1 MTIYKNLFFKLTKI
15 NWIIYLVLILV
26 IFNLPVFIKAI
37 SNQIY
42 NQFLVDLY
50 YHFSYYKYYYII
62 LLSFFMF
69 FSYFQFFKK
78 KRIFFNVN
86 DLEQLKN
93 LSWQDFEVLT
103 GQIMRHLKYKVQ
115 EQGGAQADGGIDLI
129 AYKNNSKY
137 IIQCKHWK
145 ANKIG
150 VKIVREMFGVS
161 IHENANGVYIFT
173 TGDFT
178 KEARD
183 FAKEKKVY
191 LVNGYQIC
199 KLISQIK
206 NK

>member
-50 YHFSYYKYYYII
+50 YHFSYHKYYYII

-137 IIQCKHWK
+137 IIQSKH
-145 ANKIG
+145 
-150 VKIVREMFGVS
+150 
-161 IHENANGVYIFT
+161 
-173 TGDFT
+173 
-178 KEARD
+178 
-183 FAKEKKVY
+183 
-191 LVNGYQIC
+191 
-199 KLISQIK
+199 
-206 NK
+206 